1 MKIGLMGGTFNPI
14 HLGHLLISEYIRENF
29 PLDIIIFIPSG
40 NPPHKD
46 LDHVIDAHHRYNM
59 VNLAIKDNPYFTISD
74 IEIKRSG
81 KSYTIDTIDE
91 IKKSFPNDSIY
102 FIIGGDSLY
111 NLTTWKDYR
120 SLFNKT
126 SFILIDRHGI
136 EENKMINYIKEL
148 KEEFGANI
156 DYIDGPQIEISSTNI
171 RKNLINNK
179 SIKYM
184 VTNEVEDYITN
195 NRLYLMGD

>member
-14 HLGHLLISEYIRENF
+14 HLGHLLVSEYIRENF

-184 VTNEVEDYITN
+184 VTKEVEDYITN

>member
-1 MKIGLMGGTFNPI
+1 
-14 HLGHLLISEYIRENF
+14 
-29 PLDIIIFIPSG
+29 
-40 NPPHKD
+40 
-46 LDHVIDAHHRYNM
+46 
-59 VNLAIKDNPYFTISD
+59 
-74 IEIKRSG
+74 
-81 KSYTIDTIDE
+81 
-91 IKKSFPNDSIY
+91 
-102 FIIGGDSLY
+102 
-111 NLTTWKDYR
+111 
-120 SLFNKT
+120 
-126 SFILIDRHGI
+126 
-136 EENKMINYIKEL
+136 MINYIKEL

>member
-14 HLGHLLISEYIRENF
+14 HLGHLLVSEYIRENF

>member
-1 MKIGLMGGTFNPI
+1 MKIGLMGGTFNPV

-29 PLDIIIFIPSG
+29 PLDLIIFIPSG

-46 LDHVIDAHHRYNM
+46 LDHVIDANHRYNM

-91 IKKSFPNDSIY
+91 IKKRFPNDSIY

-120 SLFNKT
+120 SLFIKT

-156 DYIDGPQIEISSTNI
+156 DFIDGPQIEISSTNI

-184 VTNEVEDYITN
+184 VTKEVEDYITK